1 MGLFDKKECSV
12 CGEKIGLLGNRK
24 LEDGNL
30 CKHCAR
36 KLSPWFDE
44 RRHSTVEQIK
54 AQLAYRE
61 ENQRELASFS
71 PNTVIGEY
79 YKMHVEM
86 RDGKPY
92 RFVVSASNNYK
103 EDNADIVKFSQVRS
117 CRTDIKENR
126 TELKYTNSKNERVSY
141 NPPRYEYSYDFY
153 MIIEVEC
160 PYFDDMR
167 FKLNSRNINLVTNEQ
182 SSGFRLFNSMNF
194 DPMHYPEYRE
204 FNAMCDSIVELC
216 SGRYAA
222 TAGTMSGMPSYWPEV
237 VPLLDA
243 VRNAPTHEAM
253 IKAFQEYTQRTI
265 NYPDLELLKQHGVQ
279 ALHEGEM
286 RLTEQSISGNR
297 TSVGA
302 MGSVGNNTT
311 PPGVVQSAPSAAPT
325 WTCPSCGSETSGKFC
340 RECGTKKPEASVPST
355 WKCSCGT
362 TNSGKFCMECGA
374 RFNG

>member
-1 MGLFDKKECSV
+1 MGLFDKKSCSV
-12 CGEKIGLLGNRK
+12 CDEKIGLLGNRK

-36 KLSPWFDE
+36 KLSPWFDD

-61 ENQRELASFS
+61 ENQKELASFS

-79 YKMHVEM
+79 YKMYVEM
-86 RDGKPY
+86 REGKPY
-92 RFVVSASNNYK
+92 RFVVSTSSNYK

-153 MIIEVEC
+153 MIIEVNN

-204 FNAMCDSIVELC
+204 FNSMCDSIVELC
-216 SGRYAA
+216 SGRYASDMA
-222 TAGTMSGMPSYWPEV
+222 SDKPSYWPEV
-237 VPLLDA
+237 VPLLEA
-243 VRNAPTHEAM
+243 IRNAPD
-253 IKAFQEYTQRTI
+253 QETAVTACKEFHQRTVD
-265 NYPDLELLKQHGVQ
+265 YPDKELLREESTK
-279 ALHEGEM
+279 ALFDAQM
-286 RLTEQSISGNR
+286 RFMNMD
-297 TSVGA
+297 VA
-302 MGSVGNNTT
+302 NTT
-311 PPGVVQSAPSAAPT
+311 KCEPAVAKPSAPIADG

-340 RECGTKKPEASVPST
+340 RECGTKKPVGSGYKCDKCG
-355 WKCSCGT
+355 WKPAPGVT
-362 TNSGKFCMECGA
+362 PPRFCPECGDP
-374 RFNG
+374 FNDGDIE